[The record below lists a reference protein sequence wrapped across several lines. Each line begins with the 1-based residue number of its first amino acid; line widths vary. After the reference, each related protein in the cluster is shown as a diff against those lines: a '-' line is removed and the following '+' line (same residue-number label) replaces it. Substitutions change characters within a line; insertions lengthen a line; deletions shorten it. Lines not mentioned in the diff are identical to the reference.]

1 MEALQRPQELLT
13 VILITQTHNFNMHL
27 IYKTIL
33 NNLSIIDIYELLNK
47 KIESYGLYL
56 ASDIRWFKGE
66 DDDSV

>member
-1 MEALQRPQELLT
+1 
-13 VILITQTHNFNMHL
+13 MHL